1 MKKIT
6 VACVLTACLTIS
18 CCCQNSCPV
27 NTSEN
32 KVDQQKNE
40 QLKEQEA
47 ANVREKTMM
56 EEAEKTWESKPP
68 HDHTLED
75 AQNTARQKQKDNPR
89 YLKRDATMK
98 QNKKGK

>member
-1 MKKIT
+1 
-6 VACVLTACLTIS
+6 
-18 CCCQNSCPV
+18 
-27 NTSEN
+27 
-32 KVDQQKNE
+32 
-40 QLKEQEA
+40 
-47 ANVREKTMM
+47 MM